1 VIDALVVVP
10 TYNERGNLPVLAEAL
25 LAQPGVRMLIVD
37 DQSPD
42 GTGEVAAALAREHS
56 DRIAVL
62 HRSGRRGLGR
72 AYVDGFKQAIDMNPA
87 VICQMDADLSHD
99 PGELPRL
106 IAGSAH
112 ADVVIGS
119 RYIPG
124 GTIRNWPRRR
134 QLLSRFANVYVRA
147 VTGLLTRDCTSG
159 YRCWRRDTLAALP
172 LDRFI
177 SDGYAFQIETLFNAA
192 RLRRRI
198 IEVPITFVE
207 RREGH
212 SKVSRGVLVES
223 AIMPWRLRAAR

>member
-1 VIDALVVVP
+1 
-10 TYNERGNLPVLAEAL
+10 
-25 LAQPGVRMLIVD
+25 
-37 DQSPD
+37 
-42 GTGEVAAALAREHS
+42 
-56 DRIAVL
+56 VL
-62 HRSGRRGLGR
+62 HRRGRRGLGR
-72 AYVDGFKQAIDMNPA
+72 AYVDGFKQAIGMKPD

-106 IAGSAH
+106 IAGIAD

-147 VTGLLTRDCTSG
+147 VTRLLTRDCTSG
-159 YRCWRRDTLAALP
+159 YRCWRRETLAALP
-172 LDRFI
+172 LDQFI

-207 RREGH
+207 RREGA

-223 AIMPWRLRAAR
+223 AIMPWRLRGSR